1 MTQPGTSVSPS
12 NSPRAT
18 RPLHRSAILVLA
30 AIMMVLVGVTT
41 EYEASTGA
49 LPSSNSSPA
58 DSAGPGYATNAG
70 YVTNVSTIS
79 RPGNLLVSPAYPL
92 GPCSFSQV
100 YGNCASSDP
109 VLTYRG
115 GSPYGPCATSTVTI
129 DWNDGNKP
137 ETIRETSSVAHRYLA
152 ARLYHVT
159 LTSPCMLPS
168 SFDFTYTR

>member
-41 EYEASTGA
+41 GYEASTGA
-49 LPSSNSSPA
+49 LPSSDSSPA

-79 RPGNLLVSPAYPL
+79 RAGKSPR
-92 GPCSFSQV
+92 F
-100 YGNCASSDP
+100 
-109 VLTYRG
+109 
-115 GSPYGPCATSTVTI
+115 TS
-129 DWNDGNKP
+129 
-137 ETIRETSSVAHRYLA
+137 
-152 ARLYHVT
+152 
-159 LTSPCMLPS
+159 LPS
-168 SFDFTYTR
+168 RSVLILPSLWELC